1 MRHRCTTKYVEVGSW
16 GRASV
21 GEATK
26 VRPLQKR
33 AGGEDI
39 PAIWAGYGKLVKL
52 FRKKA
57 GLTQQELA
65 DATGYSYEQVASI
78 EQGRRPAKAAFT
90 EGAERVLGAGGV
102 LAELQSE
109 VDRAKLPKF
118 FQDFAA
124 IETEAVSR
132 FAYDPLLV
140 PGLLQTEDYARALF
154 SSHCPPLDEETIE
167 LHTEARLN
175 RQKLLTK
182 TPMVQLSF
190 VVSETALTNQMGGE
204 EVMCRQLEHL
214 LRVGGLRNVELQ
226 VMPAASGY
234 HPGLNGAF
242 VLLETLEHEHFGYI
256 EAQEVGVVI
265 SDSAKV
271 SALGLRYGKLR
282 SQALNVGES
291 AGLMRRLA
299 GAV

>member
-1 MRHRCTTKYVEVGSW
+1 MRTTRRS
-16 GRASV
+16 GR
-21 GEATK
+21 
-26 VRPLQKR
+26 
-33 AGGEDI
+33 
-39 PAIWAGYGKLVKL
+39 GYGKLVKF

-65 DATGYSYEQVASI
+65 HATSYSYELVASI

-90 EGAERVLGAGGV
+90 EAAEPVLGAGGV

-118 FQDFAA
+118 FQDFAL

-140 PGLLQTEDYARALF
+140 PGLLQTEDYVKALF

-167 LHTEARLN
+167 LHTDARLN
-175 RQKLLTK
+175 RQKMLTK
-182 TPMVQLSF
+182 TPIVQLSF
-190 VVSETALTNQMGGE
+190 VVGETALTNPMGGK
-204 EVMCRQLEHL
+204 EVMRGQLEHL
-214 LRVGGLRNVELQ
+214 LMVGALRNVELQ
-226 VMPAASGY
+226 VMPASAGY

-242 VLLETLEHEHFGYI
+242 VLLQTLEHQHVGYI
-256 EAQEVGVVI
+256 ETQEVGVVI
-265 SDSAKV
+265 SDPAKV
-271 SALGLRYGKLR
+271 SAFGLRYGKLR

-291 AGLMRRLA
+291 ASLMKRLA
-299 GAV
+299 GAA